1 MGRGWRPRREGLGR
15 ALARSGT
22 SPLSCLPTARPAFD
36 QKPQRVS
43 SPLRGFNDGNHV
55 QVGKGDGNSAN
66 GFLKVLGGKKEFR
79 QFLERRRKHTKK
91 KGIKLSA
98 LREGLPGLSL
108 QLETACSPLPG
119 AAQVSPGEPTTFR
132 MARPST
138 GSSARAAIWKP
149 GPQLWASSP
158 FEQF

>member
-43 SPLRGFNDGNHV
+43 SALRGFNDGNHF

-66 GFLKVLGGKKEFR
+66 GFLKVLGGKKSSGSFWKEGENT
-79 QFLERRRKHTKK
+79 QRK
-91 KGIKLSA
+91 
-98 LREGLPGLSL
+98 RE
-108 QLETACSPLPG
+108 
-119 AAQVSPGEPTTFR
+119 
-132 MARPST
+132 
-138 GSSARAAIWKP
+138 
-149 GPQLWASSP
+149 
-158 FEQF
+158 